1 MLALRQVSVTDE
13 FIKWIVLLAIA
24 AILATFL
31 ATRIA
36 GADSRP
42 ALLPPDMDRIA
53 KPMPDSTRP
62 FFPEVGPPLRTNDP
76 NQVLWRIIEL
86 HRMGQA
92 DEALAQ
98 WQQVDEMCGSE
109 VWRHVA
115 VAAACLQAGDLE
127 RAEAALDAALEME
140 PQNAPAHY
148 FAGLLRL
155 GQAKGAKNWH
165 EMIGP
170 PAVMWIALPA
180 VAPNTRD
187 MYELM
192 AMQEFQKAIEFAP
205 ELDLAAPL
213 LPDVWA
219 AEDVKYLP
227 MVTPTVGDLLA
238 SLGADRYP
246 ARAHNVLGT
255 MFTDR
260 GLFDE
265 AEDHLD
271 AAAADQRVGPTAYRE
286 LAAAL
291 EGEARYDAAMRVYLK
306 AFRNGDVN
314 LLPAIKVFIN
324 AWNAADG
331 N

>member
-1 MLALRQVSVTDE
+1 
-13 FIKWIVLLAIA
+13 
-24 AILATFL
+24 
-31 ATRIA
+31 
-36 GADSRP
+36 
-42 ALLPPDMDRIA
+42 
-53 KPMPDSTRP
+53 
-62 FFPEVGPPLRTNDP
+62 
-76 NQVLWRIIEL
+76 
-86 HRMGQA
+86 
-92 DEALAQ
+92 
-98 WQQVDEMCGSE
+98 
-109 VWRHVA
+109 
-115 VAAACLQAGDLE
+115 
-127 RAEAALDAALEME
+127 ME

-155 GQAKGAKNWH
+155 GQAKGARNWH

-170 PAVMWIALPA
+170 PAVMLIALPA

-192 AMQEFQKAIEFAP
+192 AMQEFQKAIELAP
-205 ELDLAAPL
+205 TLDLGAPL
-213 LPDVWA
+213 LPDIWA

-227 MVTPTVGDLLA
+227 VVTPTVGDLLA
-238 SLGADRYP
+238 ALGADRYP

-291 EGEARYDAAMRVYLK
+291 EGEERFGDAMRVYLK

-314 LLPAIKVFIN
+314 LLPAIKVFVN
-324 AWNAADG
+324 GWKATDVK
-331 N
+331 